1 MKYGTNTVSECPIN
15 MLSEF
20 SLPDTLSSPLSIF
33 CTYEMHK
40 YTELLK
46 YCSKIDENLTMNKH
60 FLFCNMIALTCSR
73 RVVGEKR
80 FYLSCA
86 PNLTGVTAS
95 TLLWLNSNYSQPLKF
110 SPVRL

>member
-60 FLFCNMIALTCSR
+60 VLFCSMIALTCSR
-73 RVVGEKR
+73 CVVGEKR
-80 FYLSCA
+80 FYEFLPELC
-86 PNLTGVTAS
+86 TK
-95 TLLWLNSNYSQPLKF
+95 LNRRNCVHTTVVELQP
-110 SPVRL
+110 